1 MKKKITIIDYDMGNI
16 FNIFK
21 SFEKL
26 DCEAELTNEPE
37 KVLNAE
43 RLVLPGVGS
52 FENGINNLKKY
63 KLIDAINNYIL
74 KSRPLLGICV
84 GMQLLMNKSFENGE
98 HFGLN
103 LIKGDV
109 IKFENKNSDN
119 KVKVPQI
126 GWNNINIKNMNSKII
141 SDIKDNEYMYF
152 LHSYYVKPIENV
164 IITQTNYGGVE
175 YCSILQKNNIIG
187 VQFHPE
193 RSTKEG
199 LKILNNFLK
208 I

>member
-26 DCEAELTNEPE
+26 DCEAELTNEPK

-63 KLIDAINNYIL
+63 NLVDAINQYVLN
-74 KSRPLLGICV
+74 SRPLLGICV
-84 GMQLLMNKSFENGE
+84 GMQLLLNKSFENGE
-98 HFGLN
+98 HLGLN
-103 LIKGDV
+103 FIKGNV
-109 IKFENKNSDN
+109 LKFENKNSDN
-119 KVKVPQI
+119 KVKIPQI
-126 GWNNINIKNMNSKII
+126 GWNNINIKNINSKII
-141 SDIKDNEYMYF
+141 SGINDNEYMYF

-164 IITQTNYGGVE
+164 IVTQTNYGATQ

-193 RSTKEG
+193 RSAKEG

>member
-1 MKKKITIIDYDMGNI
+1 MGNI

-63 KLIDAINNYIL
+63 KLINAISEYVL

-164 IITQTNYGGVE
+164 IITQTNYCGVE

-193 RSTKEG
+193 RSAKEV
-199 LKILNNFLK
+199 
-208 I
+208 

>member
-26 DCEAELTNEPE
+26 DCEAELTNEPK

-63 KLIDAINNYIL
+63 NLVDAINQYVLN
-74 KSRPLLGICV
+74 SRPLLGICV

-98 HFGLN
+98 HLGLN
-103 LIKGDV
+103 FIKGNV
-109 IKFENKNSDN
+109 LKFENKNSDN
-119 KVKVPQI
+119 KVKIPQI
-126 GWNNINIKNMNSKII
+126 GWNNINIKNINSKII
-141 SDIKDNEYMYF
+141 SGINDNEYMYF

-164 IITQTNYGGVE
+164 IITQTNYGSTQ

-193 RSTKEG
+193 RSAKEG